1 MATGDRVSRWVNR
14 STRQQGQAILNWADI
29 QPTATTIAA
38 ATDRQLAGAV
48 ARVWESDSDLTLA
61 LVRDFSEALRRRSLW
76 TRLAWQDVL
85 LRYRRSWLGP
95 FWLTLS
101 MGVMI
106 ASLGVVYGDI
116 FKVDMHDYLPYI
128 TVGLLVWGLIST
140 CIAEGCQTFIEAEW
154 FIKQIDLPISMFPFR
169 VVSRNTIIFAHNCVI
184 YVLVMAFF
192 GIGFTWTALLAI
204 PGLLIVILNGI
215 CSSLLL
221 GMLSARFRDLPQII
235 ASVLQI
241 AFFAT
246 PVFWRPDLVS
256 NNLVVMLNPFYHFI
270 ELVRAPLL
278 GAPPPLSS
286 CVIAGAITIGGVAL
300 SLVFSRRF
308 RSRVAFWV

>member
-1 MATGDRVSRWVNR
+1 M
-14 STRQQGQAILNWADI
+14 
-29 QPTATTIAA
+29 
-38 ATDRQLAGAV
+38 
-48 ARVWESDSDLTLA
+48 
-61 LVRDFSEALRRRSLW
+61 RRRSLW

-106 ASLGVVYGDI
+106 ASLGIVYGDI
-116 FKVDMHDYLPYI
+116 FKVNMHDYLPYI
-128 TVGLLVWGLIST
+128 TVGLLVWGLISSS
-140 CIAEGCQTFIEAEW
+140 IADGCQTFIEAEW
-154 FIKQIDLPISMFPFR
+154 FIKQIDLPITMFAFR
-169 VVSRNTIIFAHNCVI
+169 VIARNIIIFAHNCVI
-184 YVLVMAFF
+184 YVLVMAVL
-192 GIGFTWTALLAI
+192 GVGFSWTALLAI
-204 PGLLIVILNGI
+204 PGLLILALNAL

-221 GMLSARFRDLPQII
+221 GMLSARFRDLPQIV

-241 AFFAT
+241 AFFVT
-246 PVFWRPDLVS
+246 PVFWRPNLVS
-256 NNLVVMLNPFYHFI
+256 NDLVVMLNPFHHFI

-278 GAPPPLSS
+278 GDAPALSS
-286 CVIAGAITIGGVAL
+286 CLIAGALTVGGIAL

>member
-1 MATGDRVSRWVNR
+1 MGRKAIYSRAGHICWQER
-14 STRQQGQAILNWADI
+14 PILNWADMR
-29 QPTATTIAA
+29 PAA
-38 ATDRQLAGAV
+38 SMILTGADRKLIRPRP
-48 ARVWESDSDLTLA
+48 RVWESDSDRTLA
-61 LVRDFSEALRRRSLW
+61 LVQDFSEALRRRSLW

-140 CIAEGCQTFIEAEW
+140 SISEGCQTFIEAEW
-154 FIKQIDLPISMFPFR
+154 FIKQIDLPISIFPFR
-169 VVSRNTIIFAHNCVI
+169 VVARNIIIFTHNCVI
-184 YVLVMAFF
+184 YALVMAIF
-192 GIGFTWTALLAI
+192 GVGFGWTALLAI
-204 PGLLIVILNGI
+204 PGLLILLLNAL

-221 GMLSARFRDLPQII
+221 GMLSARFRDLPQIVS
-235 ASVLQI
+235 SVLQI

-256 NNLVVMLNPFYHFI
+256 NDLVVLLNPFYHFI

-278 GAPPPLSS
+278 DHTPPLSS
-286 CVIAGAITIGGVAL
+286 YLIASVLTIAGIVL
-300 SLVFSRRF
+300 SLAFCRRF
-308 RSRVAFWV
+308 RSRVAFWA